1 MSKGKRY
8 TEEFKIEAVKQI
20 TDRGYS
26 VQEVAERLGI
36 STKSLY
42 HWRDQLSGNKVV
54 ARPKSNDSVRIAK
67 LEAELKRVTE
77 ERDIFKKGRKVLC
90 KSARVKYAFIR
101 DHLRLFSV
109 LAMCRVLKLNRSGF
123 YAWLKAPLSQ
133 RTIEDQR
140 LLTRINAFY
149 IASGGTYGSP
159 WIHRDLREAGETCS
173 VHRVAKI
180 MRLNRLKAQIGYKR
194 RYIKGGKPS
203 RIADNVLERDFK
215 PVAPNTAWVSDITYI
230 RTYEGFL
237 YLATVIDLF
246 SRRVVGWSMDKNMD
260 KHLVIQALLMAVYQ
274 RRPKHSVLVH
284 SDQGS
289 QYGSADYLSFM
300 KEHNLKP
307 SMSRRGNCHDNAV
320 AESFF
325 ATLKKRV
332 TRKKIYSTRDEAKT
346 EIFNFIEMFYNPK
359 KRHSHTGG
367 VSPAKFEET
376 YFLEQQTV

>member
-1 MSKGKRY
+1 MA
-8 TEEFKIEAVKQI
+8 T
-20 TDRGYS
+20 RGY
-26 VQEVAERLGI
+26 
-36 STKSLY
+36 
-42 HWRDQLSGNKVV
+42 
-54 ARPKSNDSVRIAK
+54 IAIC
-67 LEAELKRVTE
+67 VT
-77 ERDIFKKGRKVLC
+77 
-90 KSARVKYAFIR
+90 
-101 DHLRLFSV
+101 
-109 LAMCRVLKLNRSGF
+109 
-123 YAWLKAPLSQ
+123 
-133 RTIEDQR
+133 
-140 LLTRINAFY
+140 
-149 IASGGTYGSP
+149 
-159 WIHRDLREAGETCS
+159 GETCS

-194 RYIKGGKPS
+194 RYIKGSMPS

-215 PVAPNTAWVSDITYI
+215 PTAPNTALVSDITYI

-274 RRPKHSVLVH
+274 RRPKQSVLVH
-284 SDQGS
+284 SNQGS

-332 TRKKIYSTRDEAKT
+332 TRKKIYSTRDDAKT

-376 YFLEQQTV
+376 YFLEQKTV